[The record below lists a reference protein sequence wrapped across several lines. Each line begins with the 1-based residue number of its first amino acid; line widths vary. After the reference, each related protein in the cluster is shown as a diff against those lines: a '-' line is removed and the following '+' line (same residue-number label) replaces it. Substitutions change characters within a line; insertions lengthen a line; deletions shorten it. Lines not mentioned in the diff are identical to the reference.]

1 MASFQIIKHFARSLS
16 GRFLLGLLAINMVLG
31 FVLFKLIVSF
41 MSSHYQ
47 SQFVGNLRTQSYILS
62 SVIAR
67 DPNPS
72 TVDPFLADLMLSGQ
86 LSTALFEAGT
96 AQNKQPEWFTEDF
109 VFGEHG
115 DGVYHIA
122 VPVTDSAGEHR
133 GTLYLGFDETIV
145 SERIAQARTSGLLIA
160 SAYTLSL
167 LLLVGVWSLYLSRPL
182 ERVGAWARKVA
193 AGHFDAVLATGS
205 RTSEVISLV
214 SDLDS
219 MRGELLRRGDEIVE
233 QETRYRVVLDNL
245 SEGVFTIGED
255 CRILGFNPAAS
266 RIFGYAD
273 DELPGKL
280 FFDLAEDSEAL
291 KNSCHTLMAGQSMLF
306 AGQRKNGESFPMLLS
321 VTSFQHGN
329 TPLRAVVVQ
338 DYSERKRFEDQLSQM
353 AFYDALTGLPN
364 RRLFHDRLQQALTL
378 ATRHSKLIGVLF
390 LDLDRFK
397 TINDTLGHET
407 GDCLLQGV
415 AERLSALVR
424 KCDTVARLGGDEF
437 TILLDDLLNVEDAKS
452 VAEKIIGC
460 LSTPFMIGEHELFA
474 STSIGITFFPMDGVD
489 TETLI
494 KNADTA
500 MYHAKREGRSNYQL
514 YQNGMNLETVERMNL
529 EHSLRKAIVQEN
541 LQVYYQPQMFLHYQP
556 QVERVSGEIIGAEA
570 LLRWNHPEQGFIS
583 PDKFIPVAEETG
595 LIIPIGEWV
604 LKTACEQVAS
614 WQKAGHGAL
623 RMAVNLSA
631 RQIQQPG
638 FVQQIDRI
646 MHATGVD
653 PASLELE
660 ITESMILHNID
671 KIIVTLRELKAR
683 GFMISIDDFG
693 TGHASLSNLQNLPVD
708 TIKIDKSFVQK
719 MLTDSGSAAIVRAVL
734 QMAGHMGLR
743 VVAEGVETEEQ
754 LNYLITHECSIIQG
768 FYFSRAVPGEDFQTL
783 VLNDLNSRNP
793 LHPDYLGKLR

>member
-1 MASFQIIKHFARSLS
+1 MRLGPFKFFKSLS
-16 GRFLLGLLAINMVLG
+16 GRFLFGLLAINLVLG
-31 FVLFKLIVSF
+31 FVLFKLIVTF
-41 MSSHYQ
+41 MSAHYQ
-47 SQFVGNLRTQSYILS
+47 SQFVGNVRTQSYLLS
-62 SVIAR
+62 SLVAR
-67 DPNPS
+67 DPSPS
-72 TVDPFLADLMLSGQ
+72 SVEPFLADLMLSGQ
-86 LSTALFEAGT
+86 VSIALFEAGK
-96 AQNKQPEWFTEDF
+96 AQDKRPVWFVEDF
-109 VFGEHG
+109 HFGDHG

-122 VPVTDSAGEHR
+122 VPVMDSAGEHR
-133 GTLYLGFDETIV
+133 GTLYLGFDETMV
-145 SERIAQARTSGLLIA
+145 TERIVQARTSGLVIA

-167 LLLVGVWSLYLSRPL
+167 LFLVGVWSIYLSRPL
-182 ERVGAWARKVA
+182 GRVGAWARKVA
-193 AGHFDAVLATGS
+193 AGHFDAILDPGS
-205 RTSEVISLV
+205 RASEVTSLAN
-214 SDLDS
+214 DLDS
-219 MRGELLRRGDEIVE
+219 MRAELLRRGDEIVE

-245 SEGVFTIGED
+245 SEGVFTISED
-255 CRILGFNPAAS
+255 CKLLGFNPAAC
-266 RIFGYAD
+266 RIFGYAE

-291 KNSCHTLMAGQSMLF
+291 KNSCHTLLAGQSMLF
-306 AGQRKNGESFPMLLS
+306 TGQRKNGEPFPMLLS
-321 VTSFQHGN
+321 VTSFQHGS
-329 TPLRAVVVQ
+329 TPLRTVVVQ
-338 DYSERKRFEDQLSQM
+338 DFSERKRFEDQLSQM
-353 AFYDALTGLPN
+353 AYYDALTGLPN
-364 RRLFHDRLQQALTL
+364 RRLFYDRLRQALAL
-378 ATRHSKLIGVLF
+378 AERHAKLVGVLF

-407 GDCLLQGV
+407 GDTLLRGV

-437 TILLDDLLNVEDAKS
+437 TILLDDLLNVEDAKA
-452 VAEKIIGC
+452 VAEKIIDC
-460 LSTPFMIGEHELFA
+460 LAAPFLIGEHELFA
-474 STSIGITFFPMDGVD
+474 SASIGITFFPIDGAD

-500 MYHAKREGRSNYQL
+500 MYCAKRESGSNYQL
-514 YQNGMNLETVERMNL
+514 YQSEMNLVTVERMNL

-556 QVERVSGEIIGAEA
+556 QIERVSGEIIGAEA
-570 LLRWNHPEQGFIS
+570 LLRWHHPERGFIS

-604 LKTACEQVAS
+604 LKTACEQVAN

-623 RMAVNLSA
+623 KMAVNLSA
-631 RQIQQPG
+631 RQLQHPG
-638 FVQQIDRI
+638 LVQQIDRI
-646 MHATGVD
+646 LNATGVD

-708 TIKIDKSFVQK
+708 TIKIDKSFVHK

-754 LNYLITHECSIIQG
+754 LNYLIAHGCSIIQG
-768 FYFSRAVPGEDFQTL
+768 FYFSRAVPSEDFQTL
-783 VLNDLNSRNP
+783 IVNDLNTRNP
-793 LHPDYLGKLR
+793 LHPDYLGQLQ